1 MDNSDPNTETA
12 PKKEEEEVATPTSP
26 STILS
31 QVKSTSST
39 ILSQLKSF
47 EPSWQLPEPPDGIE
61 NHLEAYAIKSV
72 LGFTFGVASG
82 LLLFRTNKGRNAL
95 AGGLFGI
102 GAATGSFIERVAGGG
117 DPAIPSFDLPDI
129 SKWTKKDQ

>member
-1 MDNSDPNTETA
+1 MTSNTDT
-12 PKKEEEEVATPTSP
+12 PKKEEEVATPTSSASTILSQVKLTS

-31 QVKSTSST
+31 QVKS
-39 ILSQLKSF
+39 F
-47 EPSWQLPEPPDGIE
+47 EPTFELPDGIE

-72 LGFTFGVASG
+72 LGFTFGAASG

-102 GAATGSFIERVAGGG
+102 GAATGSFVERVLAQG
-117 DPAIPSFDLPDI
+117 DPAIPSFDFPDI
-129 SKWTKKDQ
+129 SKWTKKD

>member
-1 MDNSDPNTETA
+1 MTESSTPNTDT
-12 PKKEEEEVATPTSP
+12 PKKEEEVATPTSSA

-39 ILSQLKSF
+39 ILSRVKSY
-47 EPSWQLPEPPDGIE
+47 EPTLELPNGIE

-72 LGFTFGVASG
+72 LGFTFGAASG

-95 AGGLFGI
+95 AGGLFGL
-102 GAATGSFIERVAGGG
+102 GAATGSFIERVVGDG
-117 DPAIPSFDLPDI
+117 DPAIPSFDSFDLPDI
-129 SKWTKKDQ
+129 SKWTKKD